1 MTYDINSLF
10 TVTPDLLLLD
20 TEVFYCDLQYL
31 QTARKKKKKIS
42 RKKTRCRKDIM
53 ESSNIT
59 NEIDDDYEVTELDS
73 YVALTSQAQTNT
85 TKRC

>member
-10 TVTPDLLLLD
+10 TVTPDLL
-20 TEVFYCDLQYL
+20 EVFYCDLLYL
-31 QTARKKKKKIS
+31 QNTRKKKKKIS
-42 RKKTRCRKDIM
+42 RCRKDIM

-59 NEIDDDYEVTELDS
+59 NEIDDDYEVTDLDS
-73 YVALTSQAQTNT
+73 DVALTSQAQVNT